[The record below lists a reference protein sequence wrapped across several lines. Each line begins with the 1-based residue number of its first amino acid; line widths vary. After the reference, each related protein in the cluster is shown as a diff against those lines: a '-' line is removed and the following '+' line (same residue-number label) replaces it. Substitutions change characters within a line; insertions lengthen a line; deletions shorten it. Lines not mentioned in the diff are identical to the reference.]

1 MNPEKLTIYVGRDMD
16 GFTFRLR
23 PKSLERI
30 RAFLKHKGSDA
41 SPLPQVSIGYDVRT
55 DFESINGSIFP
66 HIQQLLTSL
75 EDEEINQLGGI
86 QLIDPTTQKVLE
98 DSTHEHA

>member
-1 MNPEKLTIYVGRDMD
+1 MNLEKLTIYVGRDMD

-23 PKSLERI
+23 PKSLEEI
-30 RAFLKHKGSDA
+30 KGFLRKTDSDA

-66 HIQQLLTSL
+66 HIQQLLTGL
-75 EDEEINQLGGI
+75 DESDIEKIGGV
-86 QLIDPTTQKVLE
+86 QFVDATSQQVLY
-98 DSTHEHA
+98 DSTHEHV